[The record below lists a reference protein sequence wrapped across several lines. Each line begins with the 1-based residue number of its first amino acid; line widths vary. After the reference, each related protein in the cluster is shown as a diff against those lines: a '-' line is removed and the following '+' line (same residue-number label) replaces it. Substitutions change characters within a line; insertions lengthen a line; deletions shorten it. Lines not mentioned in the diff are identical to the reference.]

1 MYRILIRQIT
11 YHMICNYTLHTT
23 QFHRF
28 TLCTEKH
35 NITITVIIIII
46 RFISNKFN
54 RINLMFLLVV
64 ILFVHFEGINGG
76 GKAPMLISIPREFLP
91 KETVTE
97 VEPTWEITITTTE
110 PTTFQMRACI
120 VTVKKIREDSE
131 ESSSIYQILLNL
143 LHKLW
148 AMLKYL
154 LNFL

>member
-97 VEPTWEITITTTE
+97 VEPTWEYV
-110 PTTFQMRACI
+110 MHC
-120 VTVKKIREDSE
+120 
-131 ESSSIYQILLNL
+131 
-143 LHKLW
+143 
-148 AMLKYL
+148 
-154 LNFL
+154 

>member
-76 GKAPMLISIPREFLP
+76 GKAPNTMLLVVDILPRQHL
-91 KETVTE
+91 
-97 VEPTWEITITTTE
+97 ITLGDMDKSRS
-110 PTTFQMRACI
+110 QWR
-120 VTVKKIREDSE
+120 R
-131 ESSSIYQILLNL
+131 SIYQILL
-143 LHKLW
+143 
-148 AMLKYL
+148 
-154 LNFL
+154 

>member
-76 GKAPMLISIPREFLP
+76 GKAPMLISIPRGQYIKFY
-91 KETVTE
+91 
-97 VEPTWEITITTTE
+97 W
-110 PTTFQMRACI
+110 QC
-120 VTVKKIREDSE
+120 
-131 ESSSIYQILLNL
+131 
-143 LHKLW
+143 
-148 AMLKYL
+148 
-154 LNFL
+154 